1 MLWPLRQPV
10 PDGDRLHVYSSGT
23 ESLHGDL
30 FNTDKSGPRK
40 LKARGERLSRQSS
53 SLPNFGALCRATWS
67 SGRLWALAPA
77 IGGPYVGNATTVVRD
92 LADRQLLVNVVTRK
106 GGSLRAEL
114 LDGGGRVVKG
124 FSAKDC
130 RPVQGDH
137 HRVALRWQGGK
148 RAPKS
153 AARIRF
159 LLKRCFVYGFGVE

>member
-1 MLWPLRQPV
+1 M
-10 PDGDRLHVYSSGT
+10 GT
-23 ESLHGDL
+23 
-30 FNTDKSGPRK
+30 
-40 LKARGERLSRQSS
+40 
-53 SLPNFGALCRATWS
+53 ATS
-67 SGRLWALAPA
+67 
-77 IGGPYVGNATTVVRD
+77 VVRD

-130 RPVQGDH
+130 QPVQGDH

-148 RAPKS
+148 QAPKTAS
-153 AARIRF
+153 RVRF